1 MRGRSP
7 RTEAKDFYS
16 LWGVYYDPPI
26 RCRVPNPIFIRCHPM
41 PRKASG
47 YFFSRTHYAHIYAH
61 TLKFCCFYGDLLTPF
76 CWYHIIDSKKG
87 VSVMSDNKTVRFG
100 FTLTESLKN
109 DAERLAKA
117 RGLSLASYIRLL
129 LTEAKNAELSD

>member
-1 MRGRSP
+1 
-7 RTEAKDFYS
+7 
-16 LWGVYYDPPI
+16 
-26 RCRVPNPIFIRCHPM
+26 
-41 PRKASG
+41 
-47 YFFSRTHYAHIYAH
+47 
-61 TLKFCCFYGDLLTPF
+61 
-76 CWYHIIDSKKG
+76 
-87 VSVMSDNKTVRFG
+87 MSDNKTVRFG